1 MESSIN
7 LSSSEVQHRPRLTT
21 ERGPVPPVLANEA
34 RLGQRKCRTRASSSR
49 SIRRDSEASPARSY
63 EEARLSKFTVVVQ
76 KPAPGAITYDLADGA
91 YAIEKEALDPI
102 GARIVEVDTKTEEE
116 FIAAARDADA
126 LIGRN
131 RRITAAIIK
140 SLRQC
145 KVIGLGSVGADTV
158 DVDAATEAG
167 IVVTNVPDVFIDE
180 VADHTMAMFL
190 AAHRR
195 LPLMHQMT
203 VEGRWREG
211 RPYFDTIPRLYGQTL
226 GLISFGN
233 VAKAVARRAQ
243 AFGLHLISYDPYV
256 AELEMTAVGV
266 EPVTS
271 FLDLCRRS
279 DFLSMHAPLNSET
292 RHMMSEPQF
301 KAMKRSAIF
310 VNNGRGPTVDEAA
323 LIKALQDGWIA
334 GAAVD
339 VFETEPVDTG
349 NPLLKM
355 DNVIVTPHIASATA
369 RMAPETRRRLGREI
383 ATVLQ
388 GRWPRS
394 AVNPGVLPKT
404 DLIRWQP
411 YPMGRGPNR

>member
-1 MESSIN
+1 MS
-7 LSSSEVQHRPRLTT
+7 TF
-21 ERGPVPPVLANEA
+21 
-34 RLGQRKCRTRASSSR
+34 K
-49 SIRRDSEASPARSY
+49 
-63 EEARLSKFTVVVQ
+63 VVVQ
-76 KPAPGAITYDLADGA
+76 KPAPGTITYDLADGA
-91 YAIEKEALDPI
+91 YAIEREALDPI
-102 GARIVEVDTKTEEE
+102 GAEIVEVAAKTEEE
-116 FIAAARDADA
+116 FIAAAQDADA
-126 LIGRN
+126 LIARN

-140 SLRQC
+140 ALKRC

-158 DVDAATEAG
+158 DVDAATDAG

-195 LPLMHQMT
+195 LRLMHQLT
-203 VEGRWREG
+203 VDGRWREG
-211 RPYFDTIPRLYGQTL
+211 RPYFNDVPRLYGQTI

-233 VAKAVARRAQ
+233 VAKAVARRCH
-243 AFGLHLISYDPYV
+243 AFGLHVIAYDPYV

-271 FLDLCRRS
+271 LMELLRRA
-279 DFLSMHAPLNSET
+279 DFVSMHGPLNGET
-292 RHMMSEPQF
+292 HHMMSVAQF
-301 KAMKRSAIF
+301 QAMKRTALFI
-310 VNNGRGPTVDEAA
+310 NNGRGPTVDEAA
-323 LIKALQDGWIA
+323 LVKALQEGWIA
-334 GAAVD
+334 GAALD
-339 VFETEPVDTG
+339 VFEQEPVDTG

-388 GRWPRS
+388 GKWPRS
-394 AVNPGVLPKT
+394 AVNPGVLPRT
-404 DLIRWQP
+404 SLIRWQP

>member
-1 MESSIN
+1 MPGT
-7 LSSSEVQHRPRLTT
+7 Q
-21 ERGPVPPVLANEA
+21 
-34 RLGQRKCRTRASSSR
+34 K
-49 SIRRDSEASPARSY
+49 
-63 EEARLSKFTVVVQ
+63 KFKVVVQ
-76 KPAPGAITYDLADGA
+76 RPAGGITDSAEGA

-102 GARIVEVDTKTEEE
+102 GAEIVELPAKTEEE
-116 FIAAARDADA
+116 FIALAQDADA
-126 LIGRN
+126 LIARN

-140 SLRQC
+140 GLKNC

-195 LPLMHQMT
+195 LRLMHQLT
-203 VEGRWREG
+203 VDAKWTEG
-211 RPYFDTIPRLYGQTL
+211 RPYFKDIPRLYGQTI

-233 VAKAVARRAQ
+233 VAKAVARRCH
-243 AFGLHLISYDPYV
+243 AFGLHVIAYDPYL

-271 FLDLCRRS
+271 LIELCQRS

-292 RHMMSEPQF
+292 QHLMSDKQF
-301 KAMKRSAIF
+301 KAMKTSAIF
-310 VNNGRGPTVDEAA
+310 INNGRGPTVDEKA
-323 LIKALQDGWIA
+323 LIEALKQKEIA
-334 GAAVD
+334 GAALD
-339 VFETEPVDTG
+339 VFEQEPVDPM
-349 NPLLKM
+349 NPLLHM

-388 GRWPRS
+388 GKWPRS
-394 AVNPGVLPKT
+394 AVNPGRASEDEPDPLAALPDGT
-404 DLIRWQP
+404 GTESVARSRNCIAPSPCPLPRW
-411 YPMGRGPNR
+411 GRGFASPSPPEGERAG

>member
-1 MESSIN
+1 M
-7 LSSSEVQHRPRLTT
+7 TT
-21 ERGPVPPVLANEA
+21 
-34 RLGQRKCRTRASSSR
+34 
-49 SIRRDSEASPARSY
+49 
-63 EEARLSKFTVVVQ
+63 FTVVVQ
-76 KPAPGAITYDLADGA
+76 KPAAGAITYDLADGA

-102 GARIVEVDTKTEEE
+102 GARIVEVDAKTEEE

-131 RRITAAIIK
+131 RRITATIIK
-140 SLRQC
+140 GLRKC

-211 RPYFDTIPRLYGQTL
+211 RPYFDQIPRLYGQTL

-301 KAMKRSAIF
+301 RAMKRSALFI
-310 VNNGRGPTVDEAA
+310 NNGRGPTVDEAA
-323 LIKALQDGWIA
+323 LIKALQEGWIA
-334 GAAVD
+334 GAALD